1 MGGRPDV
8 RTNDRG
14 VNGHG
19 GQAHKY
25 PFSCPPRALAGSLL
39 ADPQR
44 ERPCTKS
51 SGFKVSTNASRLPR
65 SSLLPMA
72 LNQYHQTSNG
82 CLDTLT
88 FSAWYPAR
96 PGQCHMYLLS
106 WHPSDLPES
115 SVMDQP
121 QAPSQRVSGLEAS
134 TPSRPGPGP
143 KRPVGQGWLSLS
155 TSGSL
160 QTLQS
165 HQAGR
170 EYGSVIAG
178 MNGRG

>member
-106 WHPSDLPES
+106 PTQHVEQPSGEEGDSVLPQHSEGCK
-115 SVMDQP
+115 QGITY
-121 QAPSQRVSGLEAS
+121 QQRGGKRMVGLIL
-134 TPSRPGPGP
+134 TLFP
-143 KRPVGQGWLSLS
+143 KNRVDS
-155 TSGSL
+155 
-160 QTLQS
+160 
-165 HQAGR
+165 
-170 EYGSVIAG
+170 
-178 MNGRG
+178 